1 MMASRRFTQLPPCAG
16 NPGYSLCEAK
26 QKKIL
31 FAKCV
36 VISYNTKDSNEPEW
50 RLDMMDYRSA
60 YVAWRRDFASDQKT
74 MAELDQIAGNDKE
87 IEDRF
92 YKELSF
98 GTAGM
103 RGVLGAGL
111 NRMNVYNV
119 RRATMGLAKYL
130 LKDPDNAKRGV
141 AIAYDSRR
149 MSPEFAKETAL
160 VLCQNGVPAYLFDAL
175 RPVPILSFAVRHL
188 NCISGVAITASHNP
202 PQYNGYKVYGED
214 GAQLGP
220 EAAQGVTDYIRETDY
235 LDAVPMEES
244 KALEDGLLHIIGNA
258 QVDDAYI
265 RRVQTLCVQPDLMRA
280 EGDKLSIVYTPL
292 HGSGNVPV
300 RRILQEVG
308 ISNVA
313 VVKEQELPDPNFST
327 ISVPNPEDPA
337 AFKLA
342 MELANQV
349 GADVAFG
356 TDPDCDRLGVAVRD
370 KAGQFQ
376 LLTGNQIGCV
386 LLHYIL
392 STRKRLGTLPK
403 NGAAAK
409 SIVTTELARAIC
421 RDYGVELF
429 DTLTGFKFIG
439 ELIQQFEDTGSHS
452 FLFGFEESY
461 GYLSSTFV
469 RDKDGVNASL
479 LLAEVAAACK
489 AEGITL
495 YDRVQAIFEQYGYY
509 VEKVVSKTLPGK
521 DGLEKMQKIMEHLR
535 KNPPS
540 ALAEIPIIAQRDYL
554 TGIRTDDQGVKTAM
568 GLPESDVLYYEL
580 AGGHWVCIRPS
591 GTEPKIKLYVN
602 TCAREEASSQTLN
615 DALIRSCEALLS

>member
-1 MMASRRFTQLPPCAG
+1 
-16 NPGYSLCEAK
+16 
-26 QKKIL
+26 
-31 FAKCV
+31 
-36 VISYNTKDSNEPEW
+36 
-50 RLDMMDYRSA
+50 MDYRESYA
-60 YVAWRRDFASDQKT
+60 SWRRDFASDTQL
-74 MAELDQIAGNDKE
+74 MAELDRIAGDEKE

-119 RRATMGLAKYL
+119 RRATRGLAKYL
-130 LKDPDNAKRGV
+130 LKDPGLAVRGV

-160 VLCQNGVPAYLFDAL
+160 VLCQSGVPAYLFDAL

-188 NCISGVAITASHNP
+188 SLIAGVAITASHNP

-220 EAAQGVTDYIRETDY
+220 EAAQGVTDCIQETAY
-235 LDAVPMEES
+235 YDAVPMDEGE
-244 KALEDGLLHIIGNA
+244 ALKKGLLHIIGNSE
-258 QVDDAYI
+258 VDDDYI
-265 RRVQTLCVQPDLMRA
+265 RRVRTLCVQPQLMKE
-280 EGDKLSIVYTPL
+280 EGGKLSIVYTPL

-300 RRILQEVG
+300 RRILKEVG
-308 ISNVA
+308 ITNVA
-313 VVKEQELPDPNFST
+313 VVKEQEQPDPNFST

-337 AFKLA
+337 AYKLA

-349 GADVAFG
+349 GADVIFG

-370 KAGQFQ
+370 KTGHFQ

-392 STRKRLGTLPK
+392 STRKKLGTLPE
-403 NGAAAK
+403 NGAAVK

-421 RDYGVELF
+421 MDFGVSIF

-439 ELIQQFEDTGSHS
+439 ELIQQFEDTGSHT

-479 LLAEVAAACK
+479 LLAEAAVACK

-495 YDRVQAIFEQYGYY
+495 YDRVQDIFKRYGYY

-521 DGLEKMQKIMEHLR
+521 DGLEKMQKIMAGLR
-535 KNPPS
+535 TNPPRE
-540 ALAEIPIIAQRDYL
+540 LAGIPILKQRDYL
-554 TGIRTDDQGVKTAM
+554 TGISMDTQGNKTHM

-580 AGGHWVCIRPS
+580 SGGHWVCIRPS

-602 TCAREEASSQTLN
+602 TCAREENVSQALN
-615 DALIRSCEALLS
+615 DALIKSSEALLS